1 MLEKIVNVIHTISEI
16 TSELSSLK
24 GVCDPNTGRFYLMK
38 NRSDKLI
45 QGKTSDVKRVGM
57 V

>member
-1 MLEKIVNVIHTISEI
+1 MLEKIVNVLHTISEFA
-16 TSELSSLK
+16 SDLSLK
-24 GVCDPNTGRFYLMK
+24 GVCDPNTGRFYLTK
-38 NRSDKLI
+38 NKSDNLI

>member
-1 MLEKIVNVIHTISEI
+1 MLEKIVNVFHTIWI
-16 TSELSSLK
+16 YFLISLLK
-24 GVCDPNTGRFYLMK
+24 EYVILTREDFTLLK

>member
-1 MLEKIVNVIHTISEI
+1 MLEKIVNVFHTISEFA
-16 TSELSSLK
+16 SNLSLK
-24 GVCDPNTGRFYLMK
+24 GVCDPNTGRFYLTK